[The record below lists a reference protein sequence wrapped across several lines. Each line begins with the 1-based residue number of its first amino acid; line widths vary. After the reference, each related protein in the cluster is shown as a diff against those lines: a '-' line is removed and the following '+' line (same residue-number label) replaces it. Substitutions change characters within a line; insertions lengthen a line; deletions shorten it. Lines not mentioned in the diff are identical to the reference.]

1 MNDNSD
7 DVTQVTQIVLRER
20 QARDRDWWD
29 RMRECIHP
37 DAQIRLSWFRGT
49 GAQFVVE
56 SQKMSSRGQKATHR
70 LSPPVVSV
78 HGERAVVEISAGIE
92 FRDIIGG
99 VEADLT
105 SYTRLVYRLEKA
117 SGNWQ
122 IMSLDPIYERDS
134 LIPTVPGQ
142 IPQIDTTALAAVR
155 APYRFLGY
163 YLVQNGYPLTDDLY
177 GDDRP
182 DEVEDLYR
190 SSLAW
195 AAATPAVT
203 TGSGG

>member
-20 QARDRDWWD
+20 QARDRGWWD

-37 DAQIRLSWFRGT
+37 DAHIRLSWFRGT

-70 LSPPVVSV
+70 LSPPVVAV

-105 SYTRLVYRLEKA
+105 SFTRLIYRLEKT
-117 SGNWQ
+117 SGTWQ
-122 IMSLDPIYERDS
+122 IVSLDPIYERDS
-134 LIPTVPGQ
+134 LVPTVPGE
-142 IPQIDTTALAAVR
+142 IPQIDRDALAAVR

-163 YLVQNGYPLTDDLY
+163 YLVQSGYDITDDLF

-190 SSLAW
+190 SSFAW
-195 AAATPAVT
+195 AAETPAIT
-203 TGSGG
+203 T